1 MGSLRPVAEPVIGID
16 LGTTYSAVGIVE
28 AGFPILLANEEG
40 ERLLPSVVWYGPG
53 AVKVGRAALQ
63 EIAGERLVRSAKRWM
78 GLRVGEGVGS
88 DLPVQESSSGGVA
101 FVTAE
106 GAVTPVAVSSVILAE
121 LKRIAEFRLE
131 QEVHRAVIT
140 VPAYFNNAQREATKR
155 AGEAAGLEV
164 LRLVAEPTA
173 AALAYG
179 MNKLGERARVAVF
192 DLGGGTFDVSLL
204 EMREGVFEVLA
215 TGGDTRLGGDD
226 IDDAVLEIVARA
238 AGLEDLRKTPEVGY
252 GDRLRREAGRVKC
265 ALSETESATFR
276 LPGNDGSGS
285 LEVEVSRGD
294 LEGAIAGELAT
305 MKRICREVLVDAEL
319 DPEQLEAVVMV
330 GGSSRIPVVQRLAGE
345 VFGREPDCSQHPDE
359 VVAQGA
365 VIQAGILAG
374 TWRDMLLLDVTP
386 LSLGM
391 ETLGGLMNVLIPRNT
406 TIPCKAGELF
416 TNARDG
422 QESMRVR
429 ILQGERELARDNWE
443 LGVFDLP
450 FRSAPRGKA
459 RVGVQFSLD
468 ENGILEV
475 LARDV
480 EGGGEDVIVKIES
493 AAVDVS
499 EEAVEQMV
507 EESVEH
513 AFEDMKA
520 RVFAEARLKAAE
532 LLPAVEVALTQLGSA
547 LGEGEREEIM
557 SARRAVEQ
565 ALAREEANELK
576 AAVEALDLA
585 TEGLAA
591 RMVEEALAA
600 RTEGG
605 EADI

>member
-1 MGSLRPVAEPVIGID
+1 MADPVIGID
-16 LGTTYSAVGIVE
+16 LGTTFSAVGIVE

-40 ERLLPSVVWYGPG
+40 ERLVPSVVWFGPG
-53 AVKVGRAALQ
+53 GVKVGHAALA
-63 EIAGERLVRSAKRWM
+63 EAPEDRLVRSAKRCI
-78 GLRVGEGVGS
+78 GLRMDEAGGS
-88 DLPVQESSSGGVA
+88 DLPVQEASDGGLA

-106 GAVTPVAVSSVILAE
+106 GPVTPVEASSAILSE

-131 QEVHRAVIT
+131 REVHRAVIT

-155 AGEAAGLEV
+155 AGEAVGLEV
-164 LRLVAEPTA
+164 IRLVAEPTA

-179 MNKLGERARVAVF
+179 MNKLAERARVAVF

-226 IDDAVLEIVARA
+226 VDNAVLALVSRA
-238 AGLEDLRKTPEVGY
+238 TGVELLQRPEKRGNR
-252 GDRLRREAGRVKC
+252 DRLRREAERVKRE
-265 ALSETESATFR
+265 LSEVERATFR
-276 LPGNDGSGS
+276 VPWADGSGN
-285 LEVEVSRGD
+285 LEAEVCRED
-294 LEGAIAGELAT
+294 LEIEIAAQLGT
-305 MKRICREVLVDAEL
+305 MKRICREVLVDAGL
-319 DPEQLEAVVMV
+319 APEQLEAVVMV
-330 GGSSRIPVVQRLAGE
+330 GGSSRIPVVQQLAGE

-374 TWRDMLLLDVTP
+374 TWRDVLLLDVTP
-386 LSLGM
+386 LSLGI

-406 TIPCKAGELF
+406 TIPCKAGEMF
-416 TNARDG
+416 TNVREG

-429 ILQGERELARDNWE
+429 VLQGERELAQDNWE
-443 LGVFDLP
+443 LGLFDLP
-450 FRSAPRGKA
+450 FQSAPRGKA

-480 EGGGEDVIVKIES
+480 EGGGADVIVKIES

-513 AFEDMKA
+513 AFDDMKA
-520 RVFAEARLKAAE
+520 RVFAEARIKAEE
-532 LLPAVEVALTQLGSA
+532 LLPAVRAALAQLGAA
-547 LGEGEREEIM
+547 LEVKEKEEIV
-557 SARRAVEQ
+557 AAQRAVEDC
-565 ALAREEANELK
+565 LEGGEANALK
-576 AAVEALDLA
+576 DAVERLDGA
-585 TEGLAA
+585 TEALAA
-591 RMVEEALAA
+591 RLVEEALAA
-600 RTEGG
+600 RMGG
-605 EADI
+605 EQTDI

>member
-1 MGSLRPVAEPVIGID
+1 MGTLRPVADPVIGID

-40 ERLLPSVVWYGPG
+40 ERLVPSVVWFGPG
-53 AVKVGRAALQ
+53 EVKVGRAALS
-63 EIAGERLVRSAKRWM
+63 EAPEGRLVRSAKRCM
-78 GLRVGEGVGS
+78 GLRVNEVAEG
-88 DLPVQESSSGGVA
+88 DLPLEEASGGGVA

-106 GAVTPVAVSSVILAE
+106 GAVTPVEVSSIILTE

-131 QEVHRAVIT
+131 REVHRAVIT
-140 VPAYFNNAQREATKR
+140 VPAYFNNAQREATKQ
-155 AGEAAGLEV
+155 AGEAAGLDV

-179 MNKLGERARVAVF
+179 MNRLGERARVAVF

-226 IDDAVLEIVARA
+226 IDNAVLSLVARA
-238 AGLEDLRKTPEVGY
+238 TRLEDLRVQGEE
-252 GDRLRREAGRVKC
+252 GDRLRREAARVKC
-265 ALSETESATFR
+265 ALSEVERATFR
-276 LPGNDGSGS
+276 MSSADGTGT
-285 LEVEVSRGD
+285 LETEVSRGA
-294 LEGAIAGELAT
+294 LEGIIADELGT
-305 MKRICREVLVDAEL
+305 MKRICREVLVDAGSEPEEL
-319 DPEQLEAVVMV
+319 DAVVMV
-330 GGSSRIPVVQRLAGE
+330 GGSSRIPVVRRLAGE

-374 TWRDMLLLDVTP
+374 TWRDLLLLDVTP
-386 LSLGM
+386 LSLGI

-416 TNARDG
+416 TNAREG

-429 ILQGERELARDNWE
+429 VLQGERELARDNWE
-443 LGVFDLP
+443 LGNFDLS
-450 FRSAPRGKA
+450 FRRAPRGKA

-480 EGGGEDVIVKIES
+480 EGGGADVIVKIES

-499 EEAVEQMV
+499 EQAVEQMV

-520 RVFAEARLKAAE
+520 RVFAEARLKAEE
-532 LLPAVEVALTQLGSA
+532 LLPAVEEA
-547 LGEGEREEIM
+547 LGRLGAGLEAAEHEEILA
-557 SARRAVEQ
+557 ARREVE
-565 ALAREEANELK
+565 
-576 AAVEALDLA
+576 
-585 TEGLAA
+585 EGLAGDEA
-591 RMVEEALAA
+591 NVLKEAVERLDRATEALAA
-600 RTEGG
+600 RLVEDALAARMGVG
-605 EADI
+605 RDDI